1 MDAQAAQDI
10 LSELVTYSLI
20 DYTSV
25 GWMSSVA
32 SRSVYTIHDL
42 AAVFAENRLGQAKAG
57 ALRQSWLLR
66 EMIAMGKA
74 QRRYEENSKNVA
86 QVEALVAQA
95 LGTRQPGDPAT
106 LTGKTFEE
114 GLRSAVEV
122 PALERSEK
130 PQDGHPILNHS
141 LKKYAG
147 VAYEDQV
154 SDMPGKLFD
163 PFPTLVWHIFPWIRL
178 IDASS
183 PAAAVMSTHATEA

>member
-10 LSELVTYSLI
+10 LCELVTYSLI

-57 ALRQSWLLR
+57 ALHQSWLLR

-74 QRRYEENSKNVA
+74 QRRCEENSKNVA

-95 LGTRQPGDPAT
+95 LGTRQPGGSTT

-114 GLRSAVEV
+114 VLRSALEV
-122 PALERSEK
+122 AALERSEK
-130 PQDGHPILNHS
+130 PQDG
-141 LKKYAG
+141 A
-147 VAYEDQV
+147 
-154 SDMPGKLFD
+154 SDPE
-163 PFPTLVWHIFPWIRL
+163 P
-178 IDASS
+178 
-183 PAAAVMSTHATEA
+183 